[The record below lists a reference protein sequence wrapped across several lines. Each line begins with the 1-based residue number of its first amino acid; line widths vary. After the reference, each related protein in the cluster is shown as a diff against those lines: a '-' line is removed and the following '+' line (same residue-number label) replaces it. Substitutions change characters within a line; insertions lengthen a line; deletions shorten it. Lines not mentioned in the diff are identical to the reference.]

1 MPNHTRPY
9 RTLPNPVGPLTDPN
23 GPCRTLSN
31 YIIGP
36 YRTLSRTREYCR
48 SLREPTKILPGHD
61 GPSRSLLE
69 TTGPYQTLAKPIH
82 DPTWLCRTLSDPA
95 GPYRILAKHTWPY
108 RTVPEPAGTCRSLPP
123 SLLLPHPTAP
133 YRTIPDPTA
142 PRRIVPSAPTVRS
155 SRVAVRVS
163 SESVSALLLPA
174 SRARLRL
181 ILSAGGMPPRAAP
194 RH

>member
-1 MPNHTRPY
+1 MDPADPCWKLPDHTRPWRSLY
-9 RTLPNPVGPLTDPN
+9 MTLPDSV
-23 GPCRTLSN
+23 GPCRTLPDHTGSW
-31 YIIGP
+31 
-36 YRTLSRTREYCR
+36 R
-48 SLREPTKILPGHD
+48 SIPD
-61 GPSRSLLE
+61 PSGTYL
-69 TTGPYQTLAKPIH
+69 
-82 DPTWLCRTLSDPA
+82 
-95 GPYRILAKHTWPY
+95 
-108 RTVPEPAGTCRSLPP
+108 TVPEPAGTCRSLPP

-163 SESVSALLLPA
+163 SESVSALLLPT